1 MPRIKVLILIK
12 GLGIGGAEKLIS
24 EAAPF
29 WDRDRF
35 EYEVVYLLPWKDQ
48 LVPALTDARI
58 SVTQLGNGRL
68 GIATVR
74 ALRSHFRK
82 AQADIVHAHLPTTGI
97 LARVFSRA
105 PVVYTEH
112 NVASSYRFPTKQLN
126 RLTYSR
132 NARTI
137 AVSGAVAES
146 ISKYA
151 PALVIPNGVSVS
163 VSAEDRQMARQEL
176 GISDETVMIAHV
188 GNIRPHKGHHNLML
202 AVQIL
207 QARAE
212 NFIVVSIGGEKYP
225 GDLERIRSEAS
236 NLGVE
241 GVFRHLG
248 RREDALSFLAAADV
262 VANPSDHEGLPL
274 AVLEAM
280 SLGTPVVATAVGGVP
295 SVIESGSNGVLVPA
309 GDPEALADALLSL
322 ATDRQLR
329 EQLGAA
335 ALRDAKAKHGLE
347 AMVREVESVYD
358 DVAGEFRAPQR
369 QG

>member
-1 MPRIKVLILIK
+1 MPRIKILVLIK

-29 WDRDRF
+29 WDRARF
-35 EYEVVYLLPWKDQ
+35 DYEVAYLLPWKDQ
-48 LVPALTDARI
+48 LVPTLTDAGVQ
-58 SVTQLGNGRL
+58 VTQLGNGRL

-74 ALRSHFRK
+74 AFKSYLKES
-82 AQADIVHAHLPTTGI
+82 QPDIVHAHLPTTGV
-97 LARVFSRA
+97 LARIFAGV

-126 RLTYSR
+126 RLTYGR

-137 AVSGAVAES
+137 AVSGAVGES
-146 ISKYA
+146 VSKYA
-151 PALVIPNGVSVS
+151 EPLVIPNGVSVS
-163 VSAEDRQMARQEL
+163 VSPEHRQAARLEL
-176 GISDETVMIAHV
+176 GIGDDTILIAHV

-207 QARAE
+207 QSKADD
-212 NFIVVSIGGEKYP
+212 FVVVSIGGEKYP
-225 GDLERIRSEAS
+225 GDLERIRSEATA
-236 NLGVE
+236 LGIE
-241 GVFRHLG
+241 GVFKHLG

-295 SVIESGSNGVLVPA
+295 SVIQTGLNGILVPP
-309 GDPEALADALLSL
+309 GDPEALADALLGI
-322 ATDRQLR
+322 ATDRPLR

-335 ALRDAKAKHGLE
+335 ALRDATAKHGLE
-347 AMVREVESVYD
+347 AMVREVESVYAELA
-358 DVAGEFRAPQR
+358 AGLKPSQ
-369 QG
+369 QQV